1 MATVTNHI
9 NGNKIYIVS
18 YDFAND
24 KLRRKVDKTLK
35 NYGTRLQ
42 RSVFNCNLNVDQIEE
57 LSNKLS
63 VLIDKFQANRKPED
77 SLIII
82 GEWTMEKYKYLVGK
96 GCHTSSFMII

>member
-1 MATVTNHI
+1 MQRFLCMLITFGLRRST
-9 NGNKIYIVS
+9 IYISVN
-18 YDFAND
+18 FFEV
-24 KLRRKVDKTLK
+24 KIIK
-35 NYGTRLQ
+35 N
-42 RSVFNCNLNVDQIEE
+42 FEE